1 MGQIR
6 CDGLLLQG
14 YDSGRQLNW
23 GKQGLPAPADDAAA
37 GSPGRDGHGGLGAL
51 LGLQVLQLF
60 RLHGDL
66 RSVTKITDF
75 YSARHRHAHR
85 YIAAAGP

>member
-1 MGQIR
+1 MPPRGGLPPSLLADLMGPIR

-60 RLHGDL
+60 RLHG
-66 RSVTKITDF
+66 
-75 YSARHRHAHR
+75 
-85 YIAAAGP
+85 